1 MLKPTEITITIDT
14 EASVAGA
21 FSDPLNN
28 KPVIDQPVFCK
39 IGDKEHGLGYLL
51 ETFQKFGIK
60 ASFFVEC
67 AQYYYFGDEPMRSVM
82 KRILDAGQDAQ
93 LHVHPCWLN
102 FNKDSRIGSFPT
114 DDSCKGRSYEE
125 LKRIF
130 ELSIEV
136 FERWAGKRPEAIR
149 TGSLVTDLNVYKV
162 MNDLNIPLSSN
173 VAVGVD
179 VPAEIE
185 LQLYGGRNTV
195 NGVMELPVFSYKDM
209 NIFGKENIKSW
220 QITSCSWPE
229 TKYLLKKARLLGI
242 ENIVIFTHPFEYIK
256 KADQR
261 FEKITPNRV
270 NQSRLEKLCQFISEN
285 DQDFVSSDFGSS
297 CAKWIE
303 AGDQKQELIDI
314 PSYYM
319 VGRKLHNKLNDTL
332 WSY

>member
-21 FSDPLNN
+21 FSDPKNN
-28 KPVIDQPVFCK
+28 RPVIDQAVFCN
-39 IGDKEHGLGYLL
+39 IDGKEHGLGYLL

-67 AQYYYFGDEPMRSVM
+67 VQYYYFGDEPMRSVM

-102 FNKDSRIGSFPT
+102 FNEDPEIGQFPT

-130 ELSIEV
+130 ELSIDI

-149 TGSLVTDLNVYKV
+149 TGSLVADLNIYRV

-179 VPAEIE
+179 VPTENE
-185 LQLYGGRNTV
+185 LQLYGGRNTI
-195 NGVMELPVFSYKDM
+195 NGVMELPVFSYQDM
-209 NIFGKENIKSW
+209 DILGKQNIKSL

-229 TKYLLKKARLLGI
+229 MKYLLKKARAQGV

-261 FEKITPNRV
+261 FEKIIPNRV
-270 NQSRLEKLCQFISEN
+270 NKSRLEKLCQFIAEN
-285 DQDFVSSDFGSS
+285 DQEFTSSDFGSS
-297 CAKWIE
+297 CQRWVE
-303 AGDQKQELIDI
+303 AGDQKQSLIDI

-319 VGRKLHNKLNDTL
+319 IGRKLHNKINDTL